1 MSRWKKPK
9 KDKDKR
15 RRIVANA
22 FEYDLG
28 QEIPQWA
35 YILKNKADK
44 IMSGTYKRVY
54 IYKNEAI
61 SIEVNIPKEQL
72 VRRLKIYDMI
82 KKIPECNVNYP
93 SEYFNLVFRNDN
105 YFISKLRYCPLG
117 DLFDNIM
124 TMKDLE
130 PYEEL
135 YRSYYKLHEAGLYH
149 IDVKPENLLVCKC
162 EDKPMIAIA
171 DIEDALIHTSDGVIK
186 PKRIVRT
193 RPYAPLMALK
203 LGKRDGFTRDI
214 LAFCDYYA
222 VSLIILLVYALDK
235 ETEEKD
241 ASDIVIN
248 YQTSTIIPTG
258 YVSFKRPP
266 ASIKL
271 AQKMFNTQTVFTE
284 KVLRKIENMY
294 GPNPVMKKPVK
305 EKVKNFFRG
314 MMGFKQKLKI

>member
-35 YILKNKADK
+35 YILKNKADN

-61 SIEVNIPKEQL
+61 SSEVNIPKEQL
-72 VRRLKIYDMI
+72 DRRLKIYGML

-93 SEYFNLVFRNDN
+93 SEYFNLLFQNNN
-105 YFISKLRYCPLG
+105 YLISKLRYCPLG
-117 DLFDNIM
+117 DLFNNLM
-124 TMKDLE
+124 TMKELD

-162 EDKPMIAIA
+162 EGKPMIAIA
-171 DIEDALIHTSDGVIK
+171 DIEDALIHTSNGVIN

-193 RPYAPLMALK
+193 RPYAPLLTLQ
-203 LGKRDGFTRDI
+203 LGKKKGFTRDI
-214 LAFCDYYA
+214 LAFCDYYS

-241 ASDIVIN
+241 ASDMVIN

-258 YVSFKRPP
+258 YLSFKRPP

>member
-1 MSRWKKPK
+1 MG
-9 KDKDKR
+9 
-15 RRIVANA
+15 
-22 FEYDLG
+22 LH
-28 QEIPQWA
+28 
-35 YILKNKADK
+35 LKNKADK
-44 IMSGTYKRVY
+44 IMTGSYKRVY

-61 SIEVNIPKEQL
+61 SIELNIPKEQ
-72 VRRLKIYDMI
+72 VARRLKIYDML

-93 SEYFNLVFRNDN
+93 SEYFNVVFRKDN

-124 TMKDLE
+124 SMKDLD

-149 IDVKPENLLVCKC
+149 IDVKLGNLLVCKC
-162 EDKPMIAIA
+162 EGKPMIAIA

-193 RPYAPLMALK
+193 RPYVPLMTLQA
-203 LGKRDGFTRDI
+203 GKKYGFTRDI

-222 VSLIILLVYALDK
+222 VSLIILIVYALNAETKDK
-235 ETEEKD
+235 Y
-241 ASDIVIN
+241 ASDIVLN
-248 YQTSTIIPTG
+248 YQNSSIIPTR
-258 YVSFKRPP
+258 YLSFKNPP
-266 ASIKL
+266 KSVKL
-271 AQKMFNTQTVFTE
+271 AQTMFNTQTVFTE
-284 KVLRKIENMY
+284 KVLRKIENIY
-294 GPNPVMKKPVK
+294 GPNPEKPVK

>member
-15 RRIVANA
+15 RRIVAEA
-22 FEYDLG
+22 LEYDLG
-28 QEIPQWA
+28 KEIPQWA

-44 IMSGTYKRVY
+44 IMTGTYKRVY

-61 SIEVNIPKEQL
+61 SIEVNIPKEQ
-72 VRRLKIYDMI
+72 VARRLKIYDML
-82 KKIPECNVNYP
+82 KKMPECNVNYP
-93 SEYFNLVFRNDN
+93 SEYFNLVFQNDN

-162 EDKPMIAIA
+162 EGKAMIVIA
-171 DIEDALIHTSDGVIK
+171 DIEDALIHTSDGVIN

-222 VSLIILLVYALDK
+222 VSLIILLVYALEK

-241 ASDIVIN
+241 ASDIVLD
-248 YQTSTIIPTG
+248 YQTSTIIPTRSL
-258 YVSFKRPP
+258 SFKRPP

-305 EKVKNFFRG
+305 EKVKNFFRD

>member
-15 RRIVANA
+15 RRIVAEA
-22 FEYDLG
+22 LEYDLG
-28 QEIPQWA
+28 QEIPSWA
-35 YILKNKADK
+35 YTLKSRAEK

-54 IYKNEAI
+54 IYRNQAI
-61 SIEVNIPKEQL
+61 SIEVNMPPEL
-72 VRRLKIYDMI
+72 LKKRFRIYEML
-82 KKIPECNVNYP
+82 KKMPECNVNYP

-105 YFISKLRYCPLG
+105 YYISKLRYCPLG

-162 EDKPMIAIA
+162 EGKPMIAIA
-171 DIEDALIHTSDGVIK
+171 DIEDALIHSGEGVIT
-186 PKRIVRT
+186 PKRVVRT
-193 RPYAPLMALK
+193 RPYAPLMTLQE
-203 LGKRDGFTRDI
+203 GKKYGFTRDK

-222 VSLIILLVYALDK
+222 VSFILLLVYALAKDS
-235 ETEEKD
+235 EEKD
-241 ASDIVIN
+241 ASDMIFN
-248 YQTSTIIPTG
+248 YQNTSMIPTG
-258 YVSFKRPP
+258 YLSFKNPP
-266 ASIKL
+266 ASVKL

-294 GPNPVMKKPVK
+294 GPNPVMKKPFK
-305 EKVKNFFRG
+305 EKVKNVFRG
-314 MMGFKQKLKI
+314 MMGYAQKLKI

>member
-15 RRIVANA
+15 RRIVAEA
-22 FEYDLG
+22 LEYDLG
-28 QEIPQWA
+28 KEIPQWTS
-35 YILKNKADK
+35 ILKNKADK

-61 SIEVNIPKEQL
+61 SIEVNIPKEQ
-72 VRRLKIYDMI
+72 VARRLKIYDML
-82 KKIPECNVNYP
+82 KKMPECNVNYP
-93 SEYFNLVFRNDN
+93 SEYFNLVFQNDN

-171 DIEDALIHTSDGVIK
+171 DIEDALIHTSEGVIN
-186 PKRIVRT
+186 PKRVVRT
-193 RPYAPLMALK
+193 RPYAPLMTLQV
-203 LGKRDGFTRDI
+203 GKKYGFTRDI

-222 VSLIILLVYALDK
+222 VSLIILVVYALAN

-241 ASDIVIN
+241 ASGMVLH
-248 YQTSTIIPTG
+248 YQNTTMIPTG
-258 YVSFKRPP
+258 YLSFKKPP
-266 ASIKL
+266 ASVKL
-271 AQKMFNTQTVFTE
+271 S
-284 KVLRKIENMY
+284 LIH
-294 GPNPVMKKPVK
+294 
-305 EKVKNFFRG
+305 
-314 MMGFKQKLKI
+314 I